1 MAITTESIKHAA
13 MFGGRVRSFTEAK
26 TSYSVATAFL
36 CHSHLDA
43 ELAKGIVHLLT
54 DNGWDVYIDWEDAS
68 MPSTPNKE
76 TAKKIQGKIES
87 MKYFLFLATENSMS
101 SRWCPWEIGYANG
114 KKPIDN
120 VLIIPTSERGRSHG
134 NEYLEL
140 YRRLDQD
147 KYGRVGVLTP
157 GSFRQDTLSTLR

>member
-1 MAITTESIKHAA
+1 
-13 MFGGRVRSFTEAK
+13 MFGGRTKLSTEANA
-26 TSYSVATAFL
+26 SYLGVTAFL

-43 ELAKGIVHLLT
+43 ELAKGIVHLLS
-54 DNGWDVYIDWEDAS
+54 DNGWDVYIDWEDSS
-68 MPSTPNKE
+68 MPSVPNKE

-120 VLIIPTSERGRSHG
+120 VLIIPTSERGKSHG

-147 KYGRVGVLTP
+147 FNGRVGVFNP

>member
-1 MAITTESIKHAA
+1 
-13 MFGGRVRSFTEAK
+13 
-26 TSYSVATAFL
+26 
-36 CHSHLDA
+36 
-43 ELAKGIVHLLT
+43 
-54 DNGWDVYIDWEDAS
+54 

-120 VLIIPTSERGRSHG
+120 VLIIPTSERGKSHG

-140 YRRLDQD
+140 YRRIDQNS
-147 KYGRVGVLTP
+147 YGTVGVLTP